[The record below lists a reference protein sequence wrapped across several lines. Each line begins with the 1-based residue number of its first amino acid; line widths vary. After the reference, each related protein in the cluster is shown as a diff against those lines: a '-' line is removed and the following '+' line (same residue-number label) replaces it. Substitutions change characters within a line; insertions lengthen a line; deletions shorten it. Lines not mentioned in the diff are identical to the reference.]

1 MSNSFQG
8 GNIANLA
15 WIQPAGPTGVG
26 GSGFAAWLQ
35 PIPTTEHTM
44 ILYVAELSQR
54 LCHSTI
60 LSCLSAVR
68 HLHLT
73 AGHKDP
79 LKDTVQL
86 ELVLKGVKR
95 RQPHSD
101 RYRLPITIHFAHHAG
116 STSSEPQGRQ
126 YHYVVGG
133 MLPGVLCLPHVIPA
147 CWELGFDHPSGL
159 WK

>member
-1 MSNSFQG
+1 
-8 GNIANLA
+8 
-15 WIQPAGPTGVG
+15 
-26 GSGFAAWLQ
+26 
-35 PIPTTEHTM
+35 M

-60 LSCLSAVR
+60 LSYLLAVR

-95 RQPHSD
+95 Q
-101 RYRLPITIHFAHHAG
+101 
-116 STSSEPQGRQ
+116 
-126 YHYVVGG
+126 
-133 MLPGVLCLPHVIPA
+133 
-147 CWELGFDHPSGL
+147 
-159 WK
+159 